1 MQSEGF
7 PFIVWGSGGWTLFAS
22 SWSSRRF
29 SRRFAAK
36 PRSFCCAVSSFCL
49 SSGVAVS
56 MGEAAKRGLFCCA
69 RVALSMGEAATPQ
82 SRLEFLLCA
91 SFE

>member
-82 SRLEFLLCA
+82 SRLEFLLCD